1 MEIVRPL
8 APLVSMRIRFA
19 GSATADNY
27 HLTSAEG
34 SRFYTDW
41 EAYLKGSSMIGG
53 TYTVSEADKPI
64 LISLNFSVI
73 AYIENGKV
81 Y

>member
-1 MEIVRPL
+1 MEIIHQSEAL
-8 APLVSMRIRFA
+8 LSLRIRFA

-27 HLTSAEG
+27 HLTAAEAR
-34 SRFYTDW
+34 RFYADW
-41 EAYLKGSSMIGG
+41 EIYLKGGSVIGG
-53 TYTVSEADKPI
+53 TYTVSEAEKPI
-64 LISLNFSVI
+64 LISFNFSMI

>member
-1 MEIVRPL
+1 MEITYQQE
-8 APLVSMRIRFA
+8 ALVALRIRFA
-19 GSATADNY
+19 GSAAADNY
-27 HLTSAEG
+27 HLTAAEG
-34 SRFYTDW
+34 SRFYADW
-41 EAYLKGSSMIGG
+41 ETYLKGGSVLGG
-53 TYTVSEADKPI
+53 TYTVSEAEKPI

>member
-1 MEIVRPL
+1 MEIIHPRE
-8 APLVSMRIRFA
+8 ALVSLRIRFA

-34 SRFYTDW
+34 SRFYADW
-41 EAYLKGSSMIGG
+41 EAYLKGGSVLGG
-53 TYTVSEADKPI
+53 TYTVTEAEKPI

>member
-1 MEIVRPL
+1 MEVVHPL
-8 APLVSMRIRFA
+8 VPLVSMRIRFA

-34 SRFYTDW
+34 SRFYSDW
-41 EAYLKGSSMIGG
+41 EAYLKGGSVIGG